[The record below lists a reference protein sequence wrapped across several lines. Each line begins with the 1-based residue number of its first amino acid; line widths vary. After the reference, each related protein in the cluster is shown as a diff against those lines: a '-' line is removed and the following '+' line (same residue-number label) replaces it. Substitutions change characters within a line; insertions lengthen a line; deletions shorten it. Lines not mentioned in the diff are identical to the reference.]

1 MKLNV
6 NALANASAI
15 LTGIIYVACA
25 ALVALLPNFFKAV
38 ATSWFHGMDLG
49 AIWTGAP
56 RGNFFL
62 GLVTA
67 VGGTWLTGWLFAR
80 LYNRLVK

>member
-1 MKLNV
+1 MKLKANV
-6 NALANASAI
+6 LANTSAI
-15 LTGIIYVACA
+15 LTGIIYVVCA
-25 ALVALLPNFFKAV
+25 VLVMLLPDFFKDV

-67 VGGTWLTGWLFAR
+67 MGGAWIIGWLFAWV
-80 LYNRLVK
+80 YNKLLK

>member
-6 NALANASAI
+6 NAFANASAV
-15 LTGIIYVACA
+15 LTGIVYVVCA
-25 ALVALLPNFFKAV
+25 VLVVLLPNFFRAV

-67 VGGTWLTGWLFAR
+67 MGGTWITGWLFAW
-80 LYNRLVK
+80 LYNKLIK

>member
-1 MKLNV
+1 MRLKT

-25 ALVALLPNFFKAV
+25 VLVGLLPDFFKAV

-67 VGGTWLTGWLFAR
+67 MGGTWITGWLFAW
-80 LYNRLVK
+80 LYNKLIK